1 MTRYTR
7 LLLKAV
13 FSLVLLLTSPV
24 SADVS
29 VNHRWAIQDLMSRYA
44 AAWDSKD
51 AERHVAL
58 FTEDATA
65 QIIYEGSVLSETS
78 SNKERMERT
87 LNRLSEFT
95 ASGISTR
102 HILSNMILENGP
114 EGKIIGE
121 TYFYVVLILK
131 GKAEPIPKYSGVYR
145 DTFIKTEEGWKI
157 SHHEAHLDQKL

>member
-1 MTRYTR
+1 
-7 LLLKAV
+7 
-13 FSLVLLLTSPV
+13 
-24 SADVS
+24 
-29 VNHRWAIQDLMSRYA
+29 MSRYA

-102 HILSNMILENGP
+102 HILRKWSGRENYWGDLFLRCVNF
-114 EGKIIGE
+114 KR
-121 TYFYVVLILK
+121 K
-131 GKAEPIPKYSGVYR
+131 GR
-145 DTFIKTEEGWKI
+145 
-157 SHHEAHLDQKL
+157 AHTKVFWCIQRHVH